1 MDDKG
6 TIRHPTFRPMRQEI
20 HAIYS
25 LLLISLTAC
34 VSEPSADTLLING
47 QFAQVNDSNITYQ
60 HGSVAIVEGKIS
72 AFYPQFSDLPVA
84 KERHDL
90 DGSIVYPG
98 FVDAHAHYLGF
109 GMALTSID
117 LLGTTSW
124 ESCLQRVADY
134 IKAHPDQ
141 DIYRGR
147 GWDQNDWANTTYP
160 DNEALNALSDK
171 AIVLNRID
179 GHALIANQAA
189 LTHLKLTD
197 GELTIEGGEIHHH
210 NGQLTGVLIDN
221 AMDLLQLPAMSR
233 SDKIEALLA
242 ADKACI
248 ASGLT
253 GLHDAGLPTQ
263 DILLIDSLQREGLL
277 HLPLQCMVSESPAA
291 MDYWLERGKLF
302 TERMTVRNFKFY
314 SDGAL
319 GSRGALLREPYT
331 DRHDHHGSQIRSVSY
346 LQQAANRLASN
357 GWQMSTHAIGDSA
370 NHMMLNIYEQ
380 ALTGVDSNLR
390 WRIEHAQVVS
400 PADRHRF
407 GGKLGIIPSIQPTHA
422 TSDMAWAGERL
433 GKHRIHH
440 AYAYKQLKDAAGGHL
455 PIGTDCPV
463 ERINPLH
470 SLYAAIHR
478 RAIDSSDSKGF
489 QMDNALTL
497 PQALN
502 GMTHEAAYA
511 GFDEET
517 VGQIAVG
524 HWANFTIFEAKL
536 HTYEPAELPHVS
548 PIATWIHGRMYKNT
562 HHDTTQET
570 L

>member
-1 MDDKG
+1 
-6 TIRHPTFRPMRQEI
+6 MRQEI

-25 LLLISLTAC
+25 CLMIGLTAC
-34 VSEPSADTLLING
+34 VSTPTPDTLLING
-47 QFAQVNDSNITYQ
+47 QFAQVSDSNITYR
-60 HGSVAIVEGKIS
+60 HGSVALVDGKIS
-72 AFYPQFSDLPVA
+72 AFYPQGSALPMA

-90 DGSIVYPG
+90 DGSVVYPG

-109 GMALTSID
+109 GVALTSIN

-134 IKAHPDQ
+134 IEAHPDQ

-147 GWDQNDWANTTYP
+147 GWDQNDWTHTDYP
-160 DNEALNALSDK
+160 SNEALNALSDK

-179 GHALIANQAA
+179 GHALIANRAA
-189 LTHLKLTD
+189 LTYLTLAE
-197 GELTIEGGEIHHH
+197 GELTLDGGEILHH
-210 NGQLTGVLIDN
+210 NGQLTGLLIDN
-221 AMDLLQLPAMSR
+221 AMDRLHLPAMSR
-233 SDKIEALLA
+233 SDKILALFA

-248 ASGLT
+248 AAGLT

-277 HLPLQCMVSESPAA
+277 HLPLQCMVSESPDA
-291 MDYWLERGKLF
+291 MDYWLDRGKLF

-331 DRHDHHGSQIRSVSY
+331 DRHGHHGSQIRSIAY
-346 LQQAANRLASN
+346 LQQAAHRLASH

-370 NHMMLNIYEQ
+370 NHMMLNIYHQ
-380 ALTGVDSNLR
+380 ALAGVDSNLR

-400 PADRHRF
+400 PADRQHF
-407 GGKLGIIPSIQPTHA
+407 GGKMGIIPSIQPTHA

-433 GKHRIHH
+433 GEHRIHH
-440 AYAYKQLKDAAGGHL
+440 AYAYKQLKDAADGHL

-463 ERINPLH
+463 EVINPMH

-478 RAIDSSDSKGF
+478 RALDSTDGDGF
-489 QMDNALTL
+489 QMVNALTL
-497 PQALN
+497 AEALS

-511 GFDEET
+511 GFDEGT

-524 HWANFTIFEAKL
+524 YWANFTIFETKL
-536 HTYEPAELPHVS
+536 HTHQPAELPHVR
-548 PIATWIHGRMYKNT
+548 PLATWIHGRMHENT
-562 HHDTTQET
+562 HHDTTQKT